1 MTIQTKNIDK
11 QHIIYHQPVMTKSG
25 TKSDV
30 RDNLILLNGSLF
42 NPQYLLHQQ
51 KVYRQ
56 AMGRGQTYFF
66 KHEQQDYVLKH
77 YWRGGLVGK
86 LNADFYFW
94 NPFNSHR
101 LKLQQTRAYQEFTL
115 LISLS
120 ELSLPAPAPIA
131 ARISRSLLGYRA
143 DIITATLVDT
153 QSLVQSL
160 TEAISD
166 KTWFD
171 IGATIALFHWHN
183 VYHDDLNANNILINS
198 DNKIFIIDFDKGK
211 IYSDTKV
218 KSVPWRSQNLQRLL
232 RSLIKEKA
240 KNNCLRF
247 NDKDWQ
253 KLLKGYQSRNSLHLS

>member
-1 MTIQTKNIDK
+1 MTIQTNNVDK
-11 QHIIYHQPVMTKSG
+11 QHIIYHQPVKTKSG
-25 TKSDV
+25 AQGDV
-30 RDNLILLNGSLF
+30 TDDFILLSGSLF
-42 NPQYLLHQQ
+42 NPEYLLNRH

-56 AMGRGQTYFF
+56 ALGRGPTYFF

-94 NPFNSHR
+94 NPFNSHH
-101 LKLQQTRAYQEFTL
+101 LKLQQTRAYQEFAL
-115 LISLS
+115 LTSLA

-131 ARISRSLLGYRA
+131 ARISRFLLGYRA

-171 IGATIALFHWHN
+171 IGVTIALFHRHN

-211 IYSDTKV
+211 ICNDMRTNSA
-218 KSVPWRSQNLQRLL
+218 PWKTQNLQRLL
-232 RSLIKEKA
+232 RSLIKEKS
-240 KNNCLRF
+240 KNNCLSF

-253 KLLKGYQSRNSLHLS
+253 KLLKGYQKDADRI